1 MDSTWKQ
8 LLVLL
13 TARTTGEG
21 LSIMPQPTLRARP
34 KCCPVHQFLSPSRVC
49 EDKKPP
55 HRYCHHATC
64 QLKGSEW
71 PAPGYSHIHTN
82 QETLQPKKSSS
93 ANAGTRN
100 KATGLTWKI
109 DLNHRT
115 HSGWFTPL
123 HRASINYLSGAL
135 LYSQN
140 KSMCRRARRLPG
152 RMQFI
157 NTHSHTREKEQ
168 RDPTWLKHTLEIKDD
183 QNKGS
188 QTSGKYHP
196 AYPAHPH
203 QFAQSLFHGGTE
215 RLEDAARFVREWRAG
230 LSEAPGLWRYWWG
243 LSAGQWAEHIQ
254 HGAYHFWAK
263 RGVVRPR
270 SEWARP
276 RVHLNLWA

>member
-1 MDSTWKQ
+1 
-8 LLVLL
+8 
-13 TARTTGEG
+13 
-21 LSIMPQPTLRARP
+21 MPQPTLRARP

-64 QLKGSEW
+64 QLKGASGQ
-71 PAPGYSHIHTN
+71 PQVTHTYTQTKKHFN
-82 QETLQPKKSSS
+82 QKRAAQQ
-93 ANAGTRN
+93 TRN